1 MQPEGPT
8 DRMMLALRERAK
20 ELHCVYNVLELLN
33 RADLSVQEICD
44 GLLTVLPPG
53 WQYPDAC
60 FARITL
66 DGVVHEPPQALQT
79 PWVQKADLVVHGQAV
94 GSIEVYY
101 TQEMPE
107 AAEGPFLS
115 EERKLIDTIAER
127 VSEFVAQRQAP
138 RAVPAGPGRGAEWRV
153 IVDFLRKTDPALVGR
168 LGRRMLN
175 YLSWEGIPEAQ
186 ALLQRAAGAMGRPG
200 TADDNR
206 PIDRRSLPP
215 PDNGMTEAF
224 EIAARHLSG
233 DEIVTCVERWIK
245 DDKSAFLI
253 EAVERQHTSLA
264 EIQHALDRYESFTAP
279 DRELSRAVQKGLRV
293 SLARRL
299 LTDDVEF
306 VNKAKRYIG
315 VDDYHAVLRRTI
327 TPAASHGKLGGKS
340 AGLLLASCIIRDA
353 SEYAD
358 ALGDIKV
365 PRTWYVTSDGV
376 LNFIEHNQL
385 DDVHNHKYRE
395 IEQIRREYPHIV
407 QVFRHSAFP
416 PELAH
421 GLALALDALGPVPL
435 IVRSSSLLEDRIGA
449 AFSGKYKSLFVANQG
464 TKAERLRALMDAIAE
479 VYASVFG
486 PDPIEYR
493 AARGLLDFHEEMGIM
508 IQEVVGSRVGPYYLP
523 AYAGVAFSQNEFR
536 WSPRITRDD
545 GLLRLVPGLG
555 TRAVDRV
562 ADDYPVLVA
571 PGKPGLRV
579 NVTPDEIARYS
590 PRKIDVINL
599 EAGRFETVALDGLLR
614 RYGRDYPAVRE
625 VVSLLDEGGI
635 PRPVAFGWDPE
646 TTHPIVTFD
655 GLVRDTAFITRMRA
669 LLRVLRE
676 RMETPVDIEFASDG
690 RDFYLLQCRA
700 QSFIADAAPAPIP
713 RDVPGDRVLFS
724 TRRYV
729 SNGRVPDLTH
739 VVFVDPDAYA
749 DLPSLQELTDVGR
762 AVGRLNK
769 LLPRRQFVL
778 IGPGRWGSRGD
789 IKLGVRV
796 TYSDINNA
804 AMLMEVAAR
813 RGGSAPDVSFGTH
826 FFQDLVES
834 AIRYLPLFPGEP
846 DVVFNEAFLRGA
858 PSVLGELLPEY
869 AHLGRA
875 LRVIDMPRATG
886 GLVLRVLLNADAEE
900 ALGMLAVPSDGALE
914 VRGAPWAAPAA
925 AAIAPAP
932 AADDHWRWR
941 LAMAERIAAT
951 VDAARL
957 GVKAMYVFGSTKNA
971 TAGPSSDIDL
981 LVHVDGTPEQRRAL
995 ELWLEGWSA
1004 CLAELNYLRTGRRSA
1019 GLLDVHFVTDA
1030 DIARQTSYA
1039 VKIGAV
1045 TDPARPLP
1053 LGHG

>member
-1 MQPEGPT
+1 
-8 DRMMLALRERAK
+8 MMLALRERAK
-20 ELHCVYNVLELLN
+20 ELHCIYNVLELLN
-33 RADLSVQEICD
+33 RADLSVPEIGE
-44 GLLTVLPPG
+44 GLLSVLPPG

-60 FARITL
+60 FARVTL
-66 DGVVHEPPQALQT
+66 DGVVHEPPQAMRT
-79 PWVQKADLVVHGQAV
+79 PWVQKADITAHGQIL

-107 AAEGPFLS
+107 AAEGPFLA

-127 VSEFVAQRQAP
+127 VSEFIAQRQGT
-138 RAVPAGPGRGAEWRV
+138 RAVPAPAALGRGAEWRV

-175 YLSWEGIPEAQ
+175 FLSWEGIPEAQ
-186 ALLQRAAGAMGRPG
+186 SRLQQAAAAMTKAGA
-200 TADDNR
+200 TDDNR

-215 PDNGMTEAF
+215 PNNGMTEAF

-233 DEIVTCVERWIK
+233 DQIVNCVERWIK
-245 DDKSAFLI
+245 DDKSSFLI

-315 VDDYHAVLRRTI
+315 VDDYHDVLHRTT

-340 AGLLLASCIIRDA
+340 AGLLLASCIIREA
-353 SEYAD
+353 PEYAD

-365 PRTWYVTSDGV
+365 PRTWYVTSDGI
-376 LNFIEHNQL
+376 LDFIEHNQL
-385 DDVHNHKYRE
+385 DDVHNHKYLE

-407 QVFRHSAFP
+407 QVFRHSSFP

-421 GLALALDALGPVPL
+421 GLSLALDGLGPVPL

-464 TKAERLRALMDAIAE
+464 TKAERLRGLMDAIAE

-493 AARGLLDFHEEMGIM
+493 ANRGLLDFHEEMGIM
-508 IQEVVGSRVGPYYLP
+508 IQEVVGARVGPYYLP
-523 AYAGVAFSQNEFR
+523 AYAGVGFSQNEFR
-536 WSPRITRDD
+536 WSPRISRDD

-579 NVTPDEIARYS
+579 NVTPDEVERYS
-590 PRKIDVINL
+590 PRRIDVINL
-599 EAGRFETVALDGLLR
+599 EKGRFETIAIADLLR
-614 RYGRDYPAVRE
+614 HYGREYPAVRDI
-625 VVSLLDEGGI
+625 VSVLDEGGI
-635 PRPVAFGWDPE
+635 PRPVTFGWDPE
-646 TTHPIVTFD
+646 TVRPIVTFE
-655 GLVRDTAFITRMRA
+655 GLTRNTPFITRMRA

-690 RDFYLLQCRA
+690 RQFYLLQCRS

-713 RDVPGDRVLFS
+713 HDVPPDRVLFS

-739 VVFVDPDAYA
+739 IVFVDPDAYA
-749 DLPSLQELTDVGR
+749 ALQTMQELTDVGR

-796 TYSDINNA
+796 TYSDINNS

-813 RGGSAPDVSFGTH
+813 RGSSVPDVSFGTH

-834 AIRYLPLFPGEP
+834 AIRYLPVYPGEP
-846 DVVFNEAFLRGA
+846 DVVFNEPFLREA

-875 LRVIDMPRATG
+875 VRVIDVPHATG

-900 ALGMLAVPSDGALE
+900 ALGMFAVPSDGAIQ
-914 VRGAPWAAPAA
+914 VRAARAVPSPFSFASAA
-925 AAIAPAP
+925 LPS
-932 AADDHWRWR
+932 DEHWRWR
-941 LAMAERIAAT
+941 LAMAERIAQA
-951 VDAARL
+951 VDAPRL
-957 GVKAMYVFGSTKNA
+957 GVKAMYVFGSTKNS
-971 TAGPSSDIDL
+971 TAGPASDIDV
-981 LVHVDGTPEQRRAL
+981 LVHVDGAPDQRQAL
-995 ELWLEGWSA
+995 ALWLEGWSA
-1004 CLAELNYLRTGRRSA
+1004 CLAELNYLRTGHRTS
-1019 GLLDVHFVTDA
+1019 GLLDVHFVTDD

-1045 TDPARPLP
+1045 TDPARPLK
-1053 LGHG
+1053 LGR